1 MRKTK
6 KILGC
11 IGICALSLSMAFGAM
26 GVKNTKT
33 VKAEETWTTNT
44 DISGI
49 LKAEGGT
56 RIQTNMKLPAY
67 MLARTV
73 NGNAP
78 GAKLWRGS
86 DYGTLVTFAKSG
98 DKDYVELKDPV
109 KVSDLKTVASFIS
122 VPSEATWAKSQVDFE
137 SLICEIIE
145 VDDGGNEKQNPK
157 KVYLKYHSGAGYSA
171 ALASKLDGV
180 GTAEV
185 SAYLTA
191 KSSYYEG
198 EELKE
203 QNYYAYA
210 NDGKTYNGRDGAVSE
225 APGTPRALDGGVV
238 GISCITQGSSKDV
251 RTPFVFRYFEE
262 NRTDANGAYVYSY
275 AVADTVKDSSYQ
287 KIRAFSDS
295 RNYKD
300 AYPDLSD
307 EDAVKKG
314 FATSK
319 GSVDNGIK
327 FPGFG
332 ADTKV
337 KVRMYINAFSG
348 GSTSAQIMLFNVA
361 EKDTF
366 NHVNIKADYDGV
378 MGSDFVMPD
387 FDFVERKTNV
397 ASGKY
402 SESFTTVTKKATD
415 CGENLFA
422 IKITPAADGGE
433 TKTDMTVADGKFT
446 PDEARQYGLVYK
458 YGGYQQATRIT
469 VSETLKAP
477 AITGVTRPASTAE
490 TFVADYV
497 IAAEAESS
505 IYRDGAVLP
514 DIDVTLLKHDGTDY
528 NTVLKTLN
536 IGDALNLKQ
545 LSLSDPASY
554 GLGKYRVKYSFTD
567 VLGRTAV
574 QNVDFDYNAD
584 NRSYACLLNGVEG
597 EAEPYYYGLEGGLT
611 VSARDVYCYDILA
624 GANFATP
631 VITITDGANEVYT
644 LTSEL
649 SFEDYL
655 SERKNLNKA
664 VFGKYV
670 IKYAFDN
677 SDPVFTKSV
686 IREVNVIDCV
696 APVISPA
703 TESYVY
709 GAKVDKEKTK
719 TKDTV
724 YFTAIKGSE
733 LIFENIVAYDNVGE
747 KYDLTND
754 VKLTVFKPDGQK
766 DEAVTYDPQNFKY
779 TVKDAGEYIFRFTAK
794 DSVTLTGGVQRDNL
808 EAVLVYVVDVSENFY
823 TVKLLSEYGV
833 KDTATS
839 FKVADFTVTDFY
851 GTPANA
857 NKTVKAFD
865 ENGEEVWT
873 AGVGEVKNFTG
884 AGVYTIKHVATVGGQ
899 TAGEID
905 VKVEIV
911 DKTKP
916 VIVIKGDIYKK
927 TVVGREITVVEA
939 DANDNAG
946 IKSLVTDVT
955 LNGNI
960 INVYGGKFTP
970 ISAGE
975 YVVKITATD
984 VNDNVSVYEYVIT
997 VEQDKVGGFANF
1009 MNRFGLVFAIVFGV
1023 LAAGGAAAFVLLK
1036 KNKLVKK
1043 QDKGE

>member
-1 MRKTK
+1 MMRKTK

-11 IGICALSLSMAFGAM
+11 IGVCALTLSMAFGAA
-26 GVKNTKT
+26 GVKNVKT
-33 VKAEETWTTNT
+33 AKAEETWTTNT

-49 LKAEGGT
+49 LSSDVGVG
-56 RIQTNMKLPAY
+56 IQTNMKLPAY

-78 GAKLWRGS
+78 GEKLWKGS
-86 DYGTLVTFAKSG
+86 DYGMMITFNLPGAKN
-98 DKDYVELKDPV
+98 YVELQNPV
-109 KVSDLKTVASFIS
+109 NVSDLETVASFIS

-137 SLICEIIE
+137 SLICEIVE
-145 VDDGGNEKQNPK
+145 VNDDGSEKQNPK
-157 KVYLKYHSGAGYSA
+157 KVYLKYHSGAGYNA
-171 ALASKLDGV
+171 ALASRLDGI

-198 EELKE
+198 ENLKE

-225 APGTPRALDGGVV
+225 APGTPRALDGGIV
-238 GISCITQGSSKDV
+238 GISCNTQGSSKDV

-262 NRTDANGAYVYSY
+262 SRTDADGAYTYSY
-275 AVADTVKDSSYQ
+275 AVADTVKNSDYQ

-319 GSVDNGIK
+319 GSVDNGVK

-332 ADTKV
+332 ADAKV
-337 KVRMYINAFSG
+337 KVRMYIDAFAS
-348 GSTSAQIMLFNVA
+348 GSTKAQIMLFNVA
-361 EKDTF
+361 GKDTF
-366 NHVNIKADYDGV
+366 NHVNIKTDYDGV
-378 MGSDFVMPD
+378 MGTDFVMPD

-397 ASGKY
+397 TNGKY
-402 SESFTTVTKKATD
+402 SESYTTVTKKATD
-415 CGENLFA
+415 CGDNLFA
-422 IKITPAADGGE
+422 VKITPTADGGE
-433 TKTDMTVADGKFT
+433 TKTDMTITDGKFT
-446 PDEARQYGLVYK
+446 PDDARQYGLVYK

-469 VSETLKAP
+469 VAETLKAP

-514 DIDVTLLKHDGTDY
+514 DIEVTLLKHDGTDY

-536 IGDALNLKQ
+536 IGDAVNFKQ
-545 LSLSDPASY
+545 LTLSDPATY

-584 NRSYACLLNGVEG
+584 NRSYAYLLNGTEG
-597 EAEPYYYGLEGGLT
+597 EAEPYYYGLEGSLT
-611 VSARDVYCYDILA
+611 VSASDVYCYDILA

-631 VITITDGANEVYT
+631 VVTITDEAGDVYT
-644 LTSEL
+644 LSSEL

-655 SERKNLNKA
+655 SERKNSNKA
-664 VFGKYV
+664 IFGKYV
-670 IKYAFDN
+670 IKYAFN
-677 SDPVFTKSV
+677 NIDPAFTKSV

-696 APVISPA
+696 APVIAPA
-703 TESYVY
+703 TESYIY

-733 LIFENIVAYDNVGE
+733 LVFENIVAYDNVGE
-747 KYDLTND
+747 KYDLTGD
-754 VKLTVFKPDGQK
+754 IKLTVFKPDGNK
-766 DEAVTYDPQNFKY
+766 DETVAYDPQDFKY
-779 TVKDAGEYIFRFTAK
+779 TVVNAGEYIFRFAVS
-794 DSVTLTGGVQRDNL
+794 DSVTLTGGVKQDNL

-839 FKVADFTVTDFY
+839 FKAADFTVTDFY
-851 GTPANA
+851 GTPVNA
-857 NKTVKAFD
+857 NKIVKAVD

-873 AGVGEVKNFTG
+873 SAVGEVKNFAN
-884 AGVYTIKHVATVGGQ
+884 AGVYTIKHIATVGGH

-905 VKVEIV
+905 VKVEIA

-916 VIVIKGDIYKK
+916 VIAINGNIYKK
-927 TVVGREITVVEA
+927 TIVGREITLV
-939 DANDNAG
+939 DAVASDNAG

-970 ISAGE
+970 IAAGE

-1036 KNKLVKK
+1036 KK
-1043 QDKGE
+1043 QTC

>member
-1 MRKTK
+1 
-6 KILGC
+6 
-11 IGICALSLSMAFGAM
+11 MAFGAM

-33 VKAEETWTTNT
+33 VKAEEALTTN
-44 DISGI
+44 DHINAI
-49 LKAEGGT
+49 LT
-56 RIQTNMKLPAY
+56 RQSSVQVESNTKLPGY

-86 DYGTLVTFAKSG
+86 DYGTLVTFTKSG
-98 DKDYVELKDPV
+98 DKDYVELKNPV
-109 KVSDLKTVASFIS
+109 KVSDLETVASFVS
-122 VPSEATWAKSQVDFE
+122 VPTESTWKNGKVDFK

-145 VDDGGNEKQNPK
+145 VNDDGSEKETPK
-157 KVYLKYHSGAGYSA
+157 KVYLRYHSGAGFTS
-171 ALASKLDGV
+171 ALASKLDGD
-180 GTAEV
+180 GAAEV

-203 QNYYAYA
+203 QIYYAYA
-210 NDGKTYNGRDGAVSE
+210 NDGMKYKGADGEVSD
-225 APGTPRALDGGVV
+225 ALGTPRALNNGVV
-238 GISCITQGSSKDV
+238 GISSYTQGSSKDV

-262 NRTDANGAYVYSY
+262 NKTNENGEAYIRSY
-275 AVADTVKDSSYQ
+275 AVADTVKESQYQ
-287 KIRAFSDS
+287 KIRIFSES
-295 RNYKD
+295 RDYKENYNSADFNDDKAID
-300 AYPDLSD
+300 R
-307 EDAVKKG
+307 G
-314 FATSK
+314 FATAK
-319 GSVDNGIK
+319 GSVDNGVK

-332 ADTKV
+332 ADAKV
-337 KVRMYINAFSG
+337 KVRMYIDDFDG
-348 GSTSAQIMLFNVA
+348 GASVAQIMFFNVA
-361 EKDTF
+361 GKDTF
-366 NHVNIKADYDGV
+366 NHVNIKAEYDGV
-378 MGSDFVMPD
+378 MGLDFAMPD
-387 FDFVERKTNV
+387 FDYVTRSSVKDVKGVYGEK
-397 ASGKY
+397 
-402 SESFTTVTKKATD
+402 FTTVTHPATD
-415 CGENLFA
+415 CDDIGA
-422 IKITPAADGGE
+422 VKVTPATDGGE
-433 TKTDMTVADGKFT
+433 ETKTPVTVTSGKFT
-446 PDEARQYGLVYK
+446 PDEAKEYGLIYI
-458 YGGYQQATRIT
+458 YGGYQQATRVTIKEEGSLSAP
-469 VSETLKAP
+469 VIKAV
-477 AITGVTRPASTAE
+477 IRPGSTPE
-490 TFVADYV
+490 TFVSDYV
-497 IAAEAESS
+497 LSATAESS
-505 IYRDGAVLP
+505 IYREKAVLP
-514 DIDVTLLKHDGTDY
+514 AIGATLYKHDGEGYNTLLKTYKMGEAV
-528 NTVLKTLN
+528 NF
-536 IGDALNLKQ
+536 KQ
-545 LSLSDPASY
+545 LTLADSSAY
-554 GLGKYRVKYSFTD
+554 GLGKYRIEYKFVD
-567 VLGRTAV
+567 HLGRIATYD
-574 QNVDFDYNAD
+574 VDFDFNAE
-584 NRSYACLLNGVEG
+584 NRSYAYLINGMEG
-597 EAEPYYYGLEGGLT
+597 EAEPYYYGLDGDIT
-611 VSARDVYCYDILA
+611 VSANDVYCYDILA
-624 GANFATP
+624 GANFTTP
-631 VITITDGANEVYT
+631 VVTVTDGANEVYT

-649 SFEDYL
+649 SLKDYL
-655 SERKNLNKA
+655 AKRDAAGKA
-664 VFGKYV
+664 IFGEYTV
-670 IKYAFDN
+670 KYAFSN
-677 SDPVFTKSV
+677 ADPAFNKNVV
-686 IREVNVIDCV
+686 RIINVIDCV
-696 APVISPA
+696 APVLVPA

-724 YFTAIKGSE
+724 YFTAIKGNE
-733 LIFENIVAYDNVGE
+733 LVFENIVAYDNVGE

-754 VKLTVFKPDGQK
+754 IKLTVFKPDGQK

-779 TVKDAGEYIFRFTAK
+779 TVTDAGEYIFRFTVK

-857 NKTVKAFD
+857 NKTVKAFN

-927 TVVGREITVVEA
+927 TVVGREIPVVEA
-939 DANDNAG
+939 TANDNAG

-1023 LAAGGAAAFVLLK
+1023 LAAGGAVAFVLLK